1 MIVFKDPR
9 GGTSDIKGLEPW
21 TDYICRVQ
29 PKYNNSLEG
38 TSAVVKPKT
47 GPGSKCENI
56 LEEITTH
63 VSYKQTIL
71 IVNSFIHCAS
81 HSVEVFTFVT
91 VCLSNVLQYR
101 KSCVFRESLR
111 VLQCFSGLNC
121 NQLQWTLFVTNSD
134 TLPL

>member
-1 MIVFKDPR
+1 MIVFKDPP
-9 GGTSDIKGLEPW
+9 GGTCEIKGLQSY
-21 TDYICRVQ
+21 TNHTCTVQ
-29 PKYNNSLEG
+29 PKYNNNLEG
-38 TSAVVKPKT
+38 TSAEVRQKT
-47 GPGSKCENI
+47 ETGSKCENL
-56 LEEITTH
+56 LEEITTTH

-71 IVNSFIHCAS
+71 TVYSFILCVS

-121 NQLQWTLFVTNSD
+121 NQLQ
-134 TLPL
+134 